1 MSDLD
6 PIYDIRSHTTG
17 NRNKQTATQVTFDRK
32 ELNIILSVY
41 GNRVASGDW
50 RDYAIGFTRDK
61 AIFSIYRRHSECP
74 LYRIEKDP
82 KLRRKQGAFSVV
94 EQGGR
99 ILKRGHD
106 LGQVLKVLA
115 KKPKLTII

>member
-1 MSDLD
+1 MSDLE
-6 PIYDIRSHTTG
+6 PISCIRSQPTG
-17 NRNKQTATQVTFDRK
+17 NRNNQPSAQVTFDRK
-32 ELNIILSVY
+32 ELNIILSLY

-61 AIFSIYRRHSECP
+61 AIFSIYRRHSEYP

-82 KLRRKQGAFSVV
+82 KLRRKQGAFSVI

-106 LGQVLKVLA
+106 LAQVLKVLA